1 MIKRKIAPRLTAIM
15 LTGSMLLSTAA
26 GALTIEQARELIE
39 EHYVDQ
45 ISEEAL
51 SQETIAG
58 LIAALGD
65 PYTVYYTEEEYQNF
79 LGNMADTVIVGIG
92 ISFALQDGVMQI
104 NRVVED
110 SPAEEAGL
118 QAGDALISIDGNVVD
133 GADVETVSAWLKDE
147 EGTTVALVYE
157 RDGKQKRATIT
168 RRQVLIPETTTQL
181 QDGDIGYIS
190 CNTFGEDTAAHF
202 EAGISANNAAV
213 DTWLVDLRA
222 NSGGV
227 MSAASDALG
236 FFVGKVVT
244 GYIRN
249 RDGVYQNYGSKQ
261 DVATVQ
267 PIITLVGAG
276 TASAAEMFAAE
287 TWELGAG
294 VTVGGRT
301 YGKGTAQ
308 VVYDE
313 STDPDYFTDGDAMKI
328 SAYRFFTT
336 NGNALSVVGVI
347 PNFVVDESIAPAVAA
362 LLAGNRTDESKTGI
376 LRIKYGWNLY
386 VNLDTATAEENRE
399 AFGALLS
406 ALPATIQLSEKV
418 AGSDDL
424 WTSTDVAAIA
434 KKYNISYTDR
444 TFTDCA
450 DSAYADV
457 LDVLAIYGILQGTGD
472 GLFEP
477 DKSLTRAEFSQM
489 LAQALNCKQTAQGGA
504 YDGESRFADVDADA
518 WYGAAV
524 NEIAAMGLVEGTGGG
539 MFHPDAPVTHAEF
552 LTIMGRLSSY
562 LNMYMYEIY
571 HSYTAEDG
579 ADERLAAYPDWAKQ
593 GAWLLACSQMDV
605 NDRSVSLL
613 WDEVDAI
620 APDDATT
627 RESAAVVLYTILSYT
642 DILTA

>member
-1 MIKRKIAPRLTAIM
+1 MIKRKIAPRLMAIM
-15 LTGSMLLSTAA
+15 LTGSILLSTAA
-26 GALTIEQARELIE
+26 GALTIEQARALIE

-51 SQETIAG
+51 SQETVEG

-79 LGNMADTVIVGIG
+79 LGNMVDTVIVGIG
-92 ISFALQDGVMQI
+92 ISFALQDGAMQI
-104 NRVVED
+104 TRVVEG

-118 QAGDALISIDGNVVD
+118 QAGDTLVSIDGNVVE
-133 GADVETVSAWLKDE
+133 GADVDTVSEWLKNE
-147 EGTTVALVYE
+147 EGTKVALVYE
-157 RDGKQKRATIT
+157 RGGKQKKVTVT

-181 QDGDIGYIS
+181 DGAIGYIS

-202 EAGISANNAAV
+202 EEGINAYNMSV

-227 MSAASDALG
+227 MSAACDALG

-249 RDGVYQNYGSKQ
+249 KDGVYQTYGSKQ
-261 DVATVQ
+261 DVTTVQ
-267 PIITLVGAG
+267 PIITIVGAG

-287 TWELGAG
+287 TRELGAG
-294 VTVGGRT
+294 ITVGGRT

-308 VVYDE
+308 VIYDE
-313 STDPDYFTDGDAMKI
+313 STDPEIFTDGDAMKI

-347 PNFVVDESIAPAVAA
+347 PNLIVDEAIAPAVAT
-362 LLAGNRTDESKTGI
+362 LLAGSKTDESKTGI
-376 LRIKYGWNLY
+376 LHIKFGWNLY

-399 AFGALLS
+399 AFAALLS
-406 ALPATIQLSEKV
+406 ALPASVELYEKI

-424 WTSTDVAAIA
+424 WVSTDVAAVA
-434 KKYNISYTDR
+434 AKYNISYNDR

-450 DSAYADV
+450 DSEYADV

-472 GLFEP
+472 GQFEP
-477 DKSLTRAEFSQM
+477 EKSLTRAELAQM
-489 LAQALNCKQTAQGGA
+489 LAQALNCKQTAQSAA
-504 YDGESRFADVDADA
+504 YDGESRFADVAADA

-539 MFHPDAPVTHAEF
+539 MFHPDTLVTHAEF
-552 LTIMGRLSSY
+552 ITIMGRLSSY
-562 LNMYMYEIY
+562 LNLYMYEFY
-571 HSYTAEDG
+571 HSYTEEDG
-579 ADERLAAYPDWAKQ
+579 ADTRLAAYPDWAKQ
-593 GAWLLACSQMDV
+593 STWLLACSQTDV
-605 NDRSVSLL
+605 NGNSVSLL
-613 WDEVDAI
+613 WDDADAI
-620 APDDATT
+620 DPDAATS
-627 RESAAVVLYTILSYT
+627 RESAAVVLYSLLSYT
-642 DILTA
+642 GILPA